1 MNLEELKQ
9 KVQDA
14 GIVGAGGAGFP
25 THMKINDAAD
35 TIIINGAECEPLL
48 RVDRQLLTK
57 YAKEILYTLNTLCSM
72 LNAKGIV
79 AVKTSYKSAI
89 EALQRNVKVYNNIE
103 IKLLPDI
110 YPAGDEVVLV
120 YETTGRIVPEGAIP
134 LSVGAVVLNAETV
147 LNMHNCFED
156 NMPVVEKY
164 VTVTG
169 AVKNPITI
177 KVPIG
182 TEIGELISIAGGAA
196 ISEYNIISG
205 GPMTGRIVDE
215 SEVVTKTTK
224 AVIVLPENH
233 PVILKRKSNT
243 AVMLKRAMSVC
254 SQCQMCTSLCPRG
267 LLGHSIQPHKVMRS
281 LATGVMYNPEDY
293 TRTLLC
299 CECGL
304 CEMYSCHQ
312 GLSPRTL
319 IREVKNKLRAH
330 GVKNPHNIKPEKSH
344 MLRSDRGV
352 PMERLISR
360 LGLSSYINEAP
371 IDEVAITKEG
381 NAEVRVS
388 ILLNQHI
395 GAPSEPVVKKGDKV
409 TKGQLIGRAQAGKLG
424 ANIHASIDGV
434 VEEIYDNTIII
445 KKRSNI

>member
-9 KVQDA
+9 KVQEA

-25 THMKINDAAD
+25 TQMKLNDAAD

-57 YAKEILYTLNTLCSM
+57 YVKEILFTLNTLCTTM
-72 LNAKGIV
+72 GAKGIV
-79 AVKTSYKSAI
+79 AVKTSYKNAI
-89 EALQRNVKVYNNIE
+89 EALQRNVRSYSNIE
-103 IKLLPDI
+103 IKLLPDV

-120 YETTGRIVPEGAIP
+120 YETTGRIVPEGSIP
-134 LSVGAVVLNAETV
+134 LSVGALVLNAETV
-147 LNMHNCFED
+147 LNIHKCLED

-169 AVKNPITI
+169 AVKNPITVS
-177 KVPIG
+177 VPIG
-182 TEIGELISIAGGAA
+182 TEIRELINIAGGAS
-196 ISEYNIISG
+196 ISDYSIICG

-215 SEVVTKTTK
+215 STVVTKTTK

-233 PVILKRKSNT
+233 PIILKRKANT

-330 GVKNPHNIKPEKSH
+330 GVKNPHNMKPEKTH
-344 MLRSDRGV
+344 LLREDRCV

-360 LGLSSYINEAP
+360 LGLNSYINEAL
-371 IDEVAITKEG
+371 IDEVAITRD
-381 NAEVRVS
+381 NSADSRVS

-409 TKGQLIGRAQAGKLG
+409 AKGQVIGRIQEGKLG
-424 ANIHASIDGV
+424 ANIHASIDGI
-434 VEEIYDNTIII
+434 VEDIYDNTIVI
-445 KKRSNI
+445 KRSNK